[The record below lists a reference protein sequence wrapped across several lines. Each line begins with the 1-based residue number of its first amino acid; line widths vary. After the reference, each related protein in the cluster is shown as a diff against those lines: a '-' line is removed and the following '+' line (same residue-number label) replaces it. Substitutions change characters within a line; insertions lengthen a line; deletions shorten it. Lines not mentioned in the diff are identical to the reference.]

1 MPIASNCMM
10 RDEVDMYSIDDDIQY
25 PFPIHKLIIMTIIVP
40 GQNRDQ
46 SVTFGYVNAFQAP

>member
-1 MPIASNCMM
+1 MM